1 MIVVT
6 GGAGFIGSNIVAELA
21 RRGTP
26 DILVCDRLGDGE
38 KWRNLAS
45 AEIAGMVAPEDLFD
59 FLEAAGKRTEAVIH
73 MGAISDTTE
82 SDVDFLVEHNVRF
95 TLALWDWC
103 CVNAVR
109 LIYASSAATY
119 GDGTAGFDD
128 EETPDALARLRPLN
142 AYAWSKH
149 VIDRRIVRLMADDGR
164 QPSQWVGL
172 KFFNVFGPGEF
183 HKGTMRS
190 VALQL
195 CETAAAGGPAKL
207 FRSHRDDYADGE
219 QKRDFIYVKDCVDV
233 VLWLLE
239 HPGVSGL
246 FNLGTGRARSFN
258 ELAAAVF
265 AALDLPPHITYRDT
279 PAPIRA
285 KYQYFTEARM
295 DRLRTAGYDRSFRS
309 LEDGIADYV
318 GSYLTTDDPYP

>member
-1 MIVVT
+1 M
-6 GGAGFIGSNIVAELA
+6 
-21 RRGTP
+21 
-26 DILVCDRLGDGE
+26 
-38 KWRNLAS
+38 
-45 AEIAGMVAPEDLFD
+45 
-59 FLEAAGKRTEAVIH
+59 
-73 MGAISDTTE
+73 
-82 SDVDFLVEHNVRF
+82 
-95 TLALWDWC
+95 
-103 CVNAVR
+103 
-109 LIYASSAATY
+109 
-119 GDGTAGFDD
+119 
-128 EETPDALARLRPLN
+128 
-142 AYAWSKH
+142 
-149 VIDRRIVRLMADDGR
+149 
-164 QPSQWVGL
+164 
-172 KFFNVFGPGEF
+172 FGPGEF

-219 QKRDFIYVKDCVDV
+219 QKRDFIYVKDCVEV
-233 VLWLLE
+233 VLWLLD

>member
-149 VIDRRIVRLMADDGR
+149 VIDRRIVRLVADDGR

>member
-59 FLEAAGKRTEAVIH
+59 FLEAAGERTEAVIH

-103 CVNAVR
+103 CANAVR

-149 VIDRRIVRLMADDGR
+149 VIDRRIVRLVADDGR

-219 QKRDFIYVKDCVDV
+219 QKRDFIYVKDCVEV
-233 VLWLLE
+233 VLWLLD